1 MKFWNEWVFDGT
13 SDGLGRLVAGVA
25 PTIKTRSDAAYWAYH
40 LFRTSWFMGQGATG
54 LLAGGDVENK
64 HSTGVESP
72 HPSLRFCKAQSFERC
87 RISSTVILRM
97 SVLAFTLNV
106 SHAPISVECLFSMT
120 LLPGVL
126 RPRAQQIRRRR
137 RRQSHSPRRWH
148 PSQRLCWCAPD
159 GRGDSSLPPGPGSH
173 HCGRA

>member
-1 MKFWNEWVFDGT
+1 VKFWNEWVFDGT

-72 HPSLRFCKAQSFERC
+72 HPSLRFCKSTIIRAMSNLLHRNTPHVCISFHPECESCSDLGRVLVLNDPPTW
-87 RISSTVILRM
+87 RPPSSRPANPAPPTPAIPFSATVA
-97 SVLAFTLNV
+97 SKP
-106 SHAPISVECLFSMT
+106 AP
-120 LLPGVL
+120 LLV
-126 RPRAQQIRRRR
+126 
-137 RRQSHSPRRWH
+137 
-148 PSQRLCWCAPD
+148 CA
-159 GRGDSSLPPGPGSH
+159 
-173 HCGRA
+173 